1 MNNHK
6 YNINLDT
13 KHFFLNLNYK
23 QKKTKYYQHG
33 YVAHLSPT
41 IPSQEALAPPRVI
54 YSLYAK
60 HILQIPFFH
69 FD

>member
-13 KHFFLNLNYK
+13 KHFFFNLNHK

-41 IPSQEALAPPRVI
+41 IPSQEALAPT
-54 YSLYAK
+54 
-60 HILQIPFFH
+60 
-69 FD
+69 